1 MLQNRLLAITVLSLL
16 TSACSSIVDDNNQN
30 IAVDTDPPGARCVLE
45 NKQGKF
51 HVPETPG
58 TVMVTTSCDDL
69 VVTCRKAG
77 RRTVK
82 TSRLDQHKGIVWGNV
97 IFGGIIGY
105 AVDRHSG
112 AACEYPTEITVML
125 PES

>member
-1 MLQNRLLAITVLSLL
+1 MLQNRLLAITAVSLL
-16 TSACSSIVDDNNQN
+16 ASACSSIVDDNNQN
-30 IAVDTDPPGARCVLE
+30 ISVDTDPQGARCVLE

-51 HVPETPG
+51 HVRETPG

-77 RRTVK
+77 RKTVK
-82 TSRLDQHKGIVWGNV
+82 TSVLDDHKGIVWGNV
-97 IFGGIIGY
+97 IFGGLIGY

>member
-1 MLQNRLLAITVLSLL
+1 MLQNRLLAITAISLL
-16 TSACSSIVDDNNQN
+16 MTACSSIVDDNNQN
-30 IAVDTDPPGARCVLE
+30 IAVNTDPQGARCVLE

-51 HVPETPG
+51 HIPETPG
-58 TVMVTTSCDDL
+58 TAMITTSCDDL
-69 VVTCRKAG
+69 VVTCQKAG
-77 RRTVK
+77 HKTVK
-82 TSRLDQHKGIVWGNV
+82 TSVLDAHKDIVWGNV

-112 AACEYPTEITVML
+112 AACEYPTEITVIL